1 MKMRFFW
8 ITDQVKRKFFDVQCH
23 PGQDNLA
30 DYYTTAF
37 PGKHHVAVRSWY
49 IHGVIFSQGTTTG
62 SSSSRYVRVCWNPRG
77 WVIKSIPILCSYTG
91 TKRAPRA
98 RAAAAI
104 QAITVA
110 ILPIANMLGGAY
122 NPFL

>member
-1 MKMRFFW
+1 MLR
-8 ITDQVKRKFFDVQCH
+8 VLPR
-23 PGQDNLA
+23 
-30 DYYTTAF
+30 
-37 PGKHHVAVRSWY
+37 VAAPAALRGCV
-49 IHGVIFSQGTTTG
+49 GTLEDG
-62 SSSSRYVRVCWNPRG
+62 Y
-77 WVIKSIPILCSYTG
+77 IKSVPLPCINAG

-104 QAITVA
+104 QAMTVA